1 MWPLIIFSATAVE
14 EKPNLAR
21 DHGFDISMQDNTMA
35 VSTSALKEYQKKV
48 SVLYNEFIKDM
59 NEHLREE
66 KKVRKVFTQLR
77 KEKLLNSQYSLYRS
91 DGADLFSKATADRS
105 KLMENFVRMSPVIL
119 DDYRNFTPWGL
130 DMIIDEDL
138 IGPSSVSGVEIRPL
152 TAPVVAV
159 PGEEDTKEPVVE
171 DEVRPNTVVP
181 NTANVFGSA
190 IGNAMKSMNI
200 LQLTNTLLGKAE
212 PEPQPQKQSNNAAWD
227 QLKNVVNERN
237 EDDMPIE
244 DLEPGIDGHVDMKL
258 DQTKAR
264 KIMIRAKAFEHLSH
278 GKACVKLKEK
288 NGKFIMK
295 PAPAI
300 HKPNAIQAYFMAKD
314 PNKEQMALVRQR
326 TSIVTPTVSSDM
338 KVNNKIPI
346 MKSLLGHKVK
356 KTTVSEIMS
365 DARNRKT
372 KHYKVVLRNY
382 RQETNEQDGKSHAK
396 DGTSEH
402 NETSPQCSPRT
413 SSRNKVNNVD
423 GDPILSEKN
432 LKRQLHQDLE
442 RHNMESIQNRIKVVM
457 EAWGKNETPRP
468 LGGVLSKKT
477 QGQTTSSND
486 SVFIIRPP
494 SQNDHH
500 MDKHSSSQHRVKFID
515 DSSPSPLNRS
525 ASSMSFREY
534 KENMHTNRS
543 PTDPMRLIVEN
554 KRPDSR
560 SESSLS
566 FATGY
571 GSLSKLPKRSRT
583 PNRRFPSRS
592 TPVSN
597 SDTFSEISIDAPA
610 KFLSSRDAHKMVKE
624 QMRRDQEKESA
635 LFSLRRR
642 MATASG
648 RKP

>member
-1 MWPLIIFSATAVE
+1 
-14 EKPNLAR
+14 
-21 DHGFDISMQDNTMA
+21 MQDNTMA

-66 KKVRKVFTQLR
+66 KKVRKVFAQLR

-91 DGADLFSKATADRS
+91 DGADLFSKATADRT

-138 IGPSSVSGVEIRPL
+138 IGPSSVSEVEIRPL
-152 TAPVVAV
+152 TAPVVAL
-159 PGEEDTKEPVVE
+159 PGEEETKEPVVE
-171 DEVRPNTVVP
+171 EEVRPNTVVP
-181 NTANVFGSA
+181 STANVLGNV

-200 LQLTNTLLGKAE
+200 LQLTNTLLGKPA
-212 PEPQPQKQSNNAAWD
+212 PEQPQQKQSNNTAWE

-264 KIMIRAKAFEHLSH
+264 KIMIRAKAFEHLSN

-288 NGKFIMK
+288 NGEFILK
-295 PAPAI
+295 PAPAL

-326 TSIVTPTVSSDM
+326 TSIITPTVSSDM

-382 RQETNEQDGKSHAK
+382 RQETIEQDGKSQAK
-396 DGTSEH
+396 DGTSDQ
-402 NETSPQCSPRT
+402 NEISAQCSPRT

-468 LGGVLSKKT
+468 LGGVLSKKA
-477 QGQTTSSND
+477 QGHTTSSND
-486 SVFIIRPP
+486 SVFIVKPP
-494 SQNDHH
+494 TQNDHNR
-500 MDKHSSSQHRVKFID
+500 DKLSSSQHRVKFID
-515 DSSPSPLNRS
+515 NNSPSPLNRS

-534 KENMHTNRS
+534 TENMHADRS
-543 PTDPMRLIVEN
+543 PTDTMRLMVES
-554 KRPDSR
+554 KRPESR

-583 PNRRFPSRS
+583 PSRRFPSRF
-592 TPVSN
+592 TPVSS

-610 KFLSSRDAHKMVKE
+610 KFLSTRDAHKMVKE
-624 QMRRDQEKESA
+624 QMKRDKEKESA

-648 RKP
+648 RKS